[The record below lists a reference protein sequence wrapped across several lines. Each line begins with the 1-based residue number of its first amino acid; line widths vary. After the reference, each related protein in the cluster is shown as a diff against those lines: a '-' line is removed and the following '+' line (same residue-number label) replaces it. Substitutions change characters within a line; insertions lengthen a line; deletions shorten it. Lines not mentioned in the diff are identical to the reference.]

1 MPRRRNSAA
10 MRAAPCRNSSGPV
23 VVRPERV
30 RATPASGT
38 VALRAR
44 PRQSGRA
51 HAATNVEAQVS
62 CFLAAHPLQVHAG
75 RNQLKPLLVAVTDRE
90 CLHASGVSPT
100 CRAAAHSIR
109 AGSRALLHLQVR
121 KLAREASIFAV
132 LLTQSLNLFL
142 TSFPVHA
149 DVLDDLSE
157 RETQLGIPS
166 RMTSRRWN
174 ANSRGI
180 WRSKPPSDLPGRR
193 RALTRSPHQPAP
205 ATCPVPPVCMGS
217 CLVMTRSS
225 FSALIRDMLPT
236 GQASNRRRLFIH
248 EPIES
253 PAVSAPPLKRA
264 LHRSADPDNF
274 GPHIRARRPGTIE

>member
-44 PRQSGRA
+44 PRQSGRT

-180 WRSKPPSDLPGRR
+180 WRFKAAQRPARQAT
-193 RALTRSPHQPAP
+193 RAHSIT
-205 ATCPVPPVCMGS
+205 
-217 CLVMTRSS
+217 SS
-225 FSALIRDMLPT
+225 AS
-236 GQASNRRRLFIH
+236 ASNLPSAAGLHGQLSRHDQKLLFRFDSRYVAH
-248 EPIES
+248 WPGKQPEE
-253 PAVSAPPLKRA
+253 AVHS
-264 LHRSADPDNF
+264 
-274 GPHIRARRPGTIE
+274 